1 VCSSDLGGDLMKLK
15 LLLSAAA
22 LMTAASLP
30 NSAFAAADAIALT
43 DLNLRAGPGP
53 NYDVVGVIQ
62 ANAPARVKGCIE
74 GSLWCEVKV
83 EETTG
88 WAYSKYLAM
97 ERDNKRLVL
106 SESAKDLD
114 VPTVGFEAPAG
125 TVAGTVAGALIAGP
139 VGAVVGAAVGTA
151 VSPPAKVRTYVSE
164 HRVDPVYLEGETVVG
179 AKVPQTVELYDV
191 PDYDYRYA
199 YVNHV
204 PVLVDPS
211 SREIV
216 YVYR

>member
-1 VCSSDLGGDLMKLK
+1 MKLK

-22 LMTAASLP
+22 LMAATSLP
-30 NSAFAAADAIALT
+30 NSAFAAADAVALT
-43 DLNLRAGPGP
+43 ELNLRAGPGP
-53 NYDVVGVIQ
+53 NYEVVGVIQ

-74 GSLWCEVKV
+74 GSLWCEVSV
-83 EETTG
+83 EGATG

-97 ERDNKRLVL
+97 DRNNKRLIL

-114 VPTVGFEAPAG
+114 VPTVGFEAPVG
-125 TVAGTVAGALIAGP
+125 TVAGTVAGALVAGP
-139 VGAVVGAAVGTA
+139 VGAVVGAAVGTVA
-151 VSPPAKVRTYVSE
+151 SPPAKVRTYVSE

-179 AKVPQTVELYDV
+179 ASVPETVELYEV
-191 PDYDYRYA
+191 PDYEYRYA

-204 PVLVDPS
+204 PVLVDPH
-211 SREIV
+211 SRQIV

>member
-1 VCSSDLGGDLMKLK
+1 MKIK
-15 LLLSAAA
+15 LVLSAAA
-22 LMTAASLP
+22 LMAAASLP

-53 NYDVVGVIQ
+53 NYDVVGVIE

-74 GSLWCEVKV
+74 GSLWCQVSV
-83 EETTG
+83 QGATG

-97 ERDNKRLVL
+97 ERDNKRLII
-106 SESAKDLD
+106 SESAKELD

-125 TVAGTVAGALIAGP
+125 TVAGTVAGALVAGP

-151 VSPPAKVRTYVSE
+151 ASPPAKVRTYVSE

-179 AKVPQTVELYDV
+179 AKVPETVELYDV
-191 PDYDYRYA
+191 PEYEYRYT
-199 YVNHV
+199 YVNRV
-204 PVLVDPS
+204 PVLVDPRN
-211 SREIV
+211 REIV